1 MNTFHADM
9 LALSV
14 TPGILVSACGVIST
28 ALYNRMGV
36 ILARIRS
43 YHQKKIEILSSH
55 DPHRVVYPESLLN
68 MIDAQIV
75 AVTAKAKMIQ
85 KGLYS
90 LLSAIIAFL
99 LCSIFAGIAIVYE
112 WFGIVAIASGLVA
125 VCLFIRGLR
134 WAVREVTCAI
144 SPLEEEATYLQ
155 SLRSQYSSKPEEKI
169 KLRIAE

>member
-14 TPGILVSACGVIST
+14 TPGILISACGVIST
-28 ALYNRMGV
+28 ALYNRLGV
-36 ILARIRS
+36 ILARVRS

-55 DPHRVVYPESLLN
+55 DPHKVDPECLLN
-68 MIDAQIV
+68 LMDAQIA

-85 KGLYS
+85 KGLCC

-99 LCSIFAGIAIVYE
+99 SCSVFAGVALVYE
-112 WFGIVAIASGLVA
+112 WFGIVALSMGLIA
-125 VCLFIRGLR
+125 VCLFITGVR

-144 SPLEEEATYLQ
+144 SPLEEEATYLHA
-155 SLRSQYSSKPEEKI
+155 LRSQYSSKHEEKI